1 MLESKYR
8 KVESIALFFRTNNEV
23 YRALA
28 QVRALPPELLADVE
42 VRLQSASS
50 IALWREREF
59 YAICHFIKH
68 KGADTL
74 TFTSQGRVTLEQL
87 EGVSTNELYAA
98 LDQEPDAATALKLLT
113 QSLITRYPNWDSLK
127 LDLAYCLALS
137 FSSTMMSGLSY
148 TWADLYEYYT
158 DLLARDDGGQ
168 CYKLYESMA
177 RHHLVGKKRVS
188 LTLSTMHKVKGL
200 EYDMVLLPPS
210 QADLPLMSHD
220 YVRPEHGLPKFER
233 SRYYSWEQACQAA
246 QQLPLGQ
253 DERADLAEERRL
265 YYVAYTRA
273 RKFLYVYYGERE
285 RALDLGTRYLSL
297 EQQVLWSENN
307 DSVDNYVIS
316 FNATTARMGANDYIA
331 RQVKPHDAV
340 LIVAQGEQ
348 CYIQHQA
355 QNPYGPPAPWF
366 TIGRLSQKSK
376 IRAQMLQ
383 HRVGFLSG
391 LFISNIVVWT
401 YEDTVKSDIKRLQD
415 AIAAQQI
422 SQGSL
427 NGLKLEDIDL
437 SDLKVRAELAARL
450 NLILYAPYWA
460 HETQTRGYCYLVTL
474 AGRGTPH

>member
-1 MLESKYR
+1 M
-8 KVESIALFFRTNNEV
+8 
-23 YRALA
+23 
-28 QVRALPPELLADVE
+28 
-42 VRLQSASS
+42 
-50 IALWREREF
+50 
-59 YAICHFIKH
+59 
-68 KGADTL
+68 
-74 TFTSQGRVTLEQL
+74 TLEQL
-87 EGVSTNELYAA
+87 EDVSTNELYAA

-137 FSSTMMSGLSY
+137 FSSTMMSGLTY
-148 TWADLYEYYT
+148 TWSDLYEYYT

-210 QADLPLMSHD
+210 QADLPLISHD
-220 YVRPEHGLPKFER
+220 YVRPERGQPKFER
-233 SRYYSWEQACQAA
+233 GRYYNWEQACHAA

-285 RALDLGTRYLSL
+285 CALDRGTRYLSP
-297 EQQVLWSENN
+297 EHQVLWSEND

-415 AIAAQQI
+415 AITAQQM

-427 NGLKLEDIDL
+427 NGLKLEDVDL
-437 SDLKVRAELAARL
+437 SDPKVRAELAARL
-450 NLILYAPYWA
+450 NVILYAPYWA
-460 HETQTRGYCYLVTL
+460 HETQSRGYCYLVTL